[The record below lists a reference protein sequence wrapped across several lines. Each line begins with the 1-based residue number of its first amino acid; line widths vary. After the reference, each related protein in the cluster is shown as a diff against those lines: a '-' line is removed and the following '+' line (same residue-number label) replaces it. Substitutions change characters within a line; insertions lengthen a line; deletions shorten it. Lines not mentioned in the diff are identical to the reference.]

1 MDYHIIAGVAAVGLA
16 AGLVGLRLAKDEIL
30 LRRKRMW
37 V

>member
-1 MDYHIIAGVAAVGLA
+1 MDYYTITGMAALGIA

>member
-1 MDYHIIAGVAAVGLA
+1 MDYYTITGMAALGIAAV
-16 AGLVGLRLAKDEIL
+16 LVGLRLAKDEIL